1 MSTYRHRTN
10 HNKSTS
16 QPPFRRSCILGLL
29 IILCLLPVTLH
40 AQLPCRDTI
49 VRIYDTICDG
59 DTLYYRGRTLDHSG
73 LFFDTVPRTDT
84 ICDSII
90 ILKLSVLTYPQI
102 TIHSIKHCTPIVA
115 YDLLGG
121 YPLITYYNWSSE
133 PFDSTLVWQE
143 HLSRV
148 RVNPRQPTTY
158 TLHLDYRE
166 SPPQCPGT
174 STIEVIPI
182 EPVTAAMQVIPDEIT
197 YDNMHIIAEDF
208 STGTRENHW
217 GRWAGRNWYINGVR
231 QPQNGEWV
239 EFYGDPSWGDTV
251 HLMMEAYS
259 PTCLDTAYR
268 DIPFRRVAIY
278 IPNVFTP
285 GAETNNTIQPITTGV
300 TDFQMWIYDRHGTLI
315 FHFDNQHQSWDGTAT
330 NGRQCPQGVYT
341 YYYRY
346 RDAITPTGDKS
357 AIGTITLLR

>member
-1 MSTYRHRTN
+1 MN
-10 HNKSTS
+10 TS
-16 QPPFRRSCILGLL
+16 QSPPGRNSFPLIL
-29 IILCLLPVTLH
+29 IILCLLTPATHQAQRPCQDTL
-40 AQLPCRDTI
+40 
-49 VRIYDTICDG
+49 VRIFDTICEG
-59 DTLYYRGRTLDHSG
+59 DTLHYRGRILDHPG
-73 LFFDTVPRTDT
+73 LFFDTIPRTDT

-90 ILKLSVLTYPQI
+90 ILKLSVLTSPGINIYP
-102 TIHSIKHCTPIVA
+102 IKHCTPIIA

-121 YPLITYYNWSSE
+121 YPQITYYRWSSE
-133 PFDSTLVWQE
+133 PFDSTLIGQE

-158 TLHLDYRE
+158 TLRLDYRE
-166 SPPQCPGT
+166 DPPQCPGT
-174 STIEVIPI
+174 ATIEVIPI
-182 EPVTAAMQVIPDEIT
+182 EPVTAAMHVTPDEIT

-217 GRWAGRNWYINGVR
+217 GGWAGRHWYINGER

-251 HLMMEAYS
+251 HLMMEAYT

-285 GAETNNTIQPITTGV
+285 GAETNNTIQPLTTGV
-300 TDFQMWIYDRHGTLI
+300 TDFQMWIYDRQGTLI
-315 FHFDNQHQSWDGTAT
+315 IHLDDRQQSWDGTAA
-330 NGRQCPQGVYT
+330 NGHPCPQGTYT

-357 AIGTITLLR
+357 ATGTITLLR

>member
-1 MSTYRHRTN
+1 
-10 HNKSTS
+10 
-16 QPPFRRSCILGLL
+16 
-29 IILCLLPVTLH
+29 
-40 AQLPCRDTI
+40 
-49 VRIYDTICDG
+49 
-59 DTLYYRGRTLDHSG
+59 
-73 LFFDTVPRTDT
+73 
-84 ICDSII
+84 
-90 ILKLSVLTYPQI
+90 
-102 TIHSIKHCTPIVA
+102 
-115 YDLLGG
+115 
-121 YPLITYYNWSSE
+121 
-133 PFDSTLVWQE
+133 
-143 HLSRV
+143 
-148 RVNPRQPTTY
+148 
-158 TLHLDYRE
+158 
-166 SPPQCPGT
+166 
-174 STIEVIPI
+174 
-182 EPVTAAMQVIPDEIT
+182 MQVIPDEIT

-278 IPNVFTP
+278 IPNV
-285 GAETNNTIQPITTGV
+285 
-300 TDFQMWIYDRHGTLI
+300 WIYDRHGTLI